1 MREAMV
7 LIQGIFA
14 QTEKKLLVRKLRRA
28 RDDKRAAGERVE
40 GRKPYPPEV
49 VAQVRKLRRR
59 VRDGKPWSY
68 ARIATEL
75 DRLEM
80 PTKNGNPWRP
90 STVADLLTGHTK
102 LARSV

>member
-1 MREAMV
+1 MV

-14 QTEKKLLVRKLRRA
+14 QTEKKLLVRKLKRA
-28 RDDKRAAGERVE
+28 RDEKRAAGERVE

-49 VAQVRKLRRR
+49 VAQVRKFRRR

-68 ARIATEL
+68 ARIAAEL
-75 DRLEM
+75 DRLAV

-90 STVADLLTGHTK
+90 STVADLLKNQTK
-102 LARSV
+102 LSRSL